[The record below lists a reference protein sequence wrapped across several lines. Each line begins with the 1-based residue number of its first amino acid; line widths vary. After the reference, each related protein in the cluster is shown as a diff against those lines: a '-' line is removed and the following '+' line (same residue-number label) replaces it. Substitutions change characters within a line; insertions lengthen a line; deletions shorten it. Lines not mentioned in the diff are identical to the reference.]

1 MQTCR
6 KIRQVCIFKRD
17 VDTAQKFRD
26 RLLSKTNNRDEKDV
40 KKFADHKTI
49 SEQLEIDFYFAH
61 AYHS

>member
-40 KKFADHKTI
+40 KNLF
-49 SEQLEIDFYFAH
+49 E
-61 AYHS
+61 AYYWN